1 MKSSDDEA
9 LWSCVL
15 DLAARAGARLG
26 EPSGYVL
33 WYEGRLLAGED
44 GELPVGTMSIQ
55 VVDLE
60 STRHF

>member
-44 GELPVGTMSIQ
+44 GE
-55 VVDLE
+55 
-60 STRHF
+60 